1 MGDDR
6 AVTFSLDPGASLVAG
21 QPHVGKTFGRAEL
34 RARLQGKTN
43 PTGLDPY
50 QLDQLE
56 LIVADIICEAV
67 DRARFLAE
75 RGVA

>member
-1 MGDDR
+1 MTDKT
-6 AVTFSLDPGASLVAG
+6 VTFTLDPAAPFVAG
-21 QPHVGKTFGRAEL
+21 QPHLGKTFGRAEI
-34 RARLQGKTN
+34 RARLTGETN

-56 LIVADIICEAV
+56 LIVADIVREAV